1 MVFLLAW
8 VRALGR
14 LLRRDGSV
22 QEPAR
27 KLDHHCPSR
36 EGERVQKL
44 VRTIA
49 LDTHEPGCVGGPV
62 ARRGEA
68 AERAACRSTSPG
80 GIAVPG
86 ALPGFGL
93 VAVTGRRWL
102 LQALSGFPVAA
113 RVDSL
118 AGGAGVALAPV
129 PAEED
134 QVVEESGAQV
144 FLEPHA
150 AEALDDKVLDAEI
163 EGGEVRFAVGEQ
175 S

>member
-1 MVFLLAW
+1 MGVGAMVFLLAW

-27 KLDHHCPSR
+27 KPDHHCPSR
-36 EGERVQKL
+36 EGERVKKS

-68 AERAACRSTSPG
+68 AERAASRSTSPG
-80 GIAVPG
+80 GIALPG

-113 RVDSL
+113 PVDSPPGGG
-118 AGGAGVALAPV
+118 GGALPPLPGRL
-129 PAEED
+129 
-134 QVVEESGAQV
+134 
-144 FLEPHA
+144 PHTPP
-150 AEALDDKVLDAEI
+150 
-163 EGGEVRFAVGEQ
+163 
-175 S
+175 